1 MSDQRKPVL
10 TGGCQ
15 CGAIR
20 YAFYAPPERVGM
32 CHCRMCQKAVGGP
45 FFAWANVGLDGF
57 AWTRGAPAVFRSSS
71 ASERGFC
78 PRCGTP
84 LTFAYVQRAGRD
96 QRDGSAASIRLSV
109 VTLTQ
114 VDGSRAAWSN
124 LDGAAIA
131 RGAGRRTGEG
141 SPPEDLTR
149 IAIYPA
155 SGPRHASG
163 LATARV
169 IDATR
174 VFASPGLN

>member
-20 YAFYAPPERVGM
+20 YAFYAPPERVCV

-45 FFAWANVGLDGF
+45 FFAWAHVGLDRF

-84 LTFAYVQRAGRD
+84 LTFAYVQRPGEISVTI
-96 QRDGSAASIRLSV
+96 GSLDTPGV

-114 VDGSRAAWSN
+114 VDGIESRLSN

-131 RGAGRRTGEG
+131 AVPGRRTREG

-149 IAIYPA
+149 IAVYQHPDHDTPADWRPPA
-155 SGPRHASG
+155 S
-163 LATARV
+163 
-169 IDATR
+169 
-174 VFASPGLN
+174 

>member
-10 TGGCQ
+10 TGGCP

-20 YAFYAPPERVGM
+20 YAFYAPPERVGV

-45 FFAWANVGLDGF
+45 FFAWAHVGLDRF

-84 LTFAYVQRAGRD
+84 LTFAYVQRPAEISVTI
-96 QRDGSAASIRLSV
+96 GSLDTPGV

-114 VDGSRAAWSN
+114 VDGIESRLSN

-131 RGAGRRTGEG
+131 AVPGRRTSEG

-149 IAIYPA
+149 IAVYQHPDHDTPADWRPPA
-155 SGPRHASG
+155 S
-163 LATARV
+163 
-169 IDATR
+169 
-174 VFASPGLN
+174 